1 MEPERPR
8 MEAGEMKMEEWPVTA
23 TMMAVQCNKLM
34 DFFSCGCPF
43 LAAFSTTTADPE
55 PSGGVDPPADSPDLA
70 PDSALA
76 GPLSSMD
83 ETPELLLLPS
93 ESAEGALTA
102 AGTAP
107 PEEGS
112 VSGSRTKAGLCRPND
127 ESAISTASAPELCG
141 R

>member
-43 LAAFSTTTADPE
+43 LAAFSTATTDPE
-55 PSGGVDPPADSPDLA
+55 PLGGVDPPADSPDLA
-70 PDSALA
+70 PDSSLA
-76 GPLSSMD
+76 GPPSSMD

-93 ESAEGALTA
+93 ESALTA

-112 VSGSRTKAGLCRPND
+112 ISGSRTKAGLCRPAD
-127 ESAISTASAPELCG
+127 ESVISTALAELCG